1 MQQQQ
6 QEILAIM
13 KQNRQLISMLQEL
26 GVRLP
31 SSSNPIE
38 F

>member
-6 QEILAIM
+6 QEILGIM

-26 GVRLP
+26 GIRLP
-31 SSSNPIE
+31 TAANSLE

>member
-26 GVRLP
+26 GIHLP
-31 SSSNPIE
+31 NPLE

>member
-6 QEILAIM
+6 QEILGIM

-26 GVRLP
+26 GIRLP
-31 SSSNPIE
+31 NTTKPVD